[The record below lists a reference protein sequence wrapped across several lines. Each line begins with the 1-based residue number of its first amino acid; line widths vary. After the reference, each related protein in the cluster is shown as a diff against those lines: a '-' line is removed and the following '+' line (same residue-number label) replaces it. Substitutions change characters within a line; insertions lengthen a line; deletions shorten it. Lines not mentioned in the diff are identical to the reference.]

1 MNKSNHLQHIPVKK
15 TQKIKSKRSFKSNI
29 QSLKVLFAS
38 IILLT
43 AFSFARFNHLPTV
56 KESGFDLNGNP
67 QFSETLARNTL
78 KFLTIDIGLRVIGTR
93 NELRAVAFL
102 LDKLQLLKQQSASN
116 LYIKSFGLHNEIII

>member
-15 TQKIKSKRSFKSNI
+15 TQKIKSKRSFKSKYP
-29 QSLKVLFAS
+29 LKVLFAS